1 MLRYRFYVRF
11 RDTFTYTFRVMRL
24 GLAQLSCVLRE
35 KFDSLVRAVK
45 LLLSKPIGVGL
56 SSLTVSRS
64 VPIATVVRGLDNV
77 RFFVADNEFVCNGC
91 FTILM
96 KSLAAH
102 DCK

>member
-1 MLRYRFYVRF
+1 
-11 RDTFTYTFRVMRL
+11 MR
-24 GLAQLSCVLRE
+24 G
-35 KFDSLVRAVK
+35 VK
-45 LLLSKPIGVGL
+45 LLLFDSLIGVGL
-56 SSLTVSRS
+56 SVLVVSRS

-96 KSLAAH
+96 KSLATH